1 MRVVAIAHRSEKH
14 KPEDFAPHLEAE
26 SAYAMKL
33 FADEK
38 VRELYNRTDGKGAV
52 LVLEADSVEA
62 AEEILNGLPLVKLGL
77 LTIEVYGIKP
87 YRGFVANVA

>member
-26 SAYAMKL
+26 SAYALKL

-38 VRELYNRTDGKGAV
+38 VRELYSRSDGNGAV
-52 LVLEADSVEA
+52 LVLEADSVED
-62 AEEILNGLPLVKLGL
+62 AEEILDGLPLVKLGL